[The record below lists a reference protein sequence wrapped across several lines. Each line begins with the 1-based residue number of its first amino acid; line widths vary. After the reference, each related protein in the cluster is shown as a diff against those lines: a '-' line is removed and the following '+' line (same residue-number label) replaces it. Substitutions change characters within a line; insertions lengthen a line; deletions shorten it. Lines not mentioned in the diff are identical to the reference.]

1 MPAFASVALDVE
13 STVTGVE
20 GINWLAAR
28 RGRDLA
34 ASVEALTERAMR
46 GEIRFEEIYGERL
59 ALVRPTEVELADLA
73 EEYLSAL
80 APGAIEVIEELRAS
94 GVRLVLISGGIRQA
108 LLPLA
113 FRLGFTAAEL
123 FAVRVAFDARG
134 AYTGFEESS
143 PLSVADGKESVLRRL
158 YLPRPLLAVGD
169 GATDVA
175 MRPAAD
181 AFAAYTGFTHRME
194 VARSADH
201 ELRSFDD
208 LRRLVL

>member
-1 MPAFASVALDVE
+1 
-13 STVTGVE
+13 
-20 GINWLAAR
+20 
-28 RGRDLA
+28 
-34 ASVEALTERAMR
+34 
-46 GEIRFEEIYGERL
+46 
-59 ALVRPTEVELADLA
+59 
-73 EEYLSAL
+73 
-80 APGAIEVIEELRAS
+80 
-94 GVRLVLISGGIRQA
+94 
-108 LLPLA
+108 
-113 FRLGFTAAEL
+113 
-123 FAVRVAFDARG
+123 
-134 AYTGFEESS
+134 
-143 PLSVADGKESVLRRL
+143 VLRRL